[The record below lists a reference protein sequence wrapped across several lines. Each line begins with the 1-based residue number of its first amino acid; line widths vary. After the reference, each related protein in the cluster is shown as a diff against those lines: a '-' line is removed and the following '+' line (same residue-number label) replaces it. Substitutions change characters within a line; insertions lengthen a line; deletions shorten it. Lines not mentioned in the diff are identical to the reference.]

1 MNNKPVTVNKVII
14 ENTMSFE
21 DTPVLHYRIEYP
33 QFQDPVHQDALIPI
47 NEWYRRLAEELER
60 KYETEVYQDAIVQY
74 EYSVANQ
81 FPFHM
86 YDALQIYEITYNQ
99 DDILSLF
106 YDQYIYT
113 GGAHGNTE
121 RRSQTWNVRK
131 GCEITLQH
139 YFDDPSSFETEILTG
154 IREEIARQIERGEN
168 MYFEDYPQLIL
179 EKFNPESFYLTPYGI
194 VIYYQQYD
202 IAPYASG
209 IPVFV
214 ISTKEV

>member
-1 MNNKPVTVNKVII
+1 MNSEPVTVNKIII
-14 ENTMSFE
+14 ENTMNYK

-33 QFQDPVHQDALIPI
+33 QFQDPVHQEALNPI
-47 NEWYRRLAEELER
+47 NEWYRRLAEELEK
-60 KYETEVYQDAIVQY
+60 KYETELYQDAIVQY

-113 GGAHGNTE
+113 GGAHGSTE
-121 RRSQTWNVRK
+121 RRSQTWNVRR
-131 GCEITLQH
+131 GCEIILQH
-139 YFDDPSSFETEILTG
+139 YSDDPTALETEILTS
-154 IREEIARQIERGEN
+154 ISEEIGRQIERGEN
-168 MYFEDYPQLIL
+168 MYFEDYPQLIR
-179 EKFNPESFYLTPYGI
+179 ENFNPESFYLTPYGI

-214 ISTKEV
+214 IQI